1 MFGSAEE
8 FGLSMVILSLI
19 FAVAALAR
27 RWFRPLRALFIPTA
41 VIGGFLMLALGPE
54 GLGRVIGGNGLFS
67 QETFA
72 VWKALPGLLINVM
85 CASLL
90 LGERLPPLG
99 KVWTISGS
107 HVIAAGVMSGGQ
119 FAIAGILTMLVLE
132 PVFGFSSKAGAL
144 IEMSFAGGHGTLA
157 GLTPVLIQYDAAE
170 LLEVGLGLA
179 TIGMVTG
186 ILIGTMLVNYGIN
199 SPTIPVARQN
209 PPSPDEDLDI
219 DHHLPGPDDEPLD
232 EWKGMTQVTA
242 AAVFLGVSIGVGIV
256 LLEAF
261 RVTFNAL
268 GSDFFEMF
276 PLFPFTIIG
285 GVLVQLCAVRF
296 HFKWA
301 VHRRAVEGFGG
312 MATDGIVVCAIGTLS
327 LSALGSH
334 IGPLI
339 ILAAASVAWS
349 VFLTMVIAPRL
360 FPRNWFEHAIAEFG
374 ESQGNVATGFV
385 MVDMVDPAR
394 DTDVA
399 RAYSY
404 RQLITR
410 PLIGGGFITAL
421 AVPVIAS
428 WGLPIFTIVTATA
441 TLLLMFWGIR
451 RTSPSVAARIS
462 ARAASAL
469 FFAVSVASAAG
480 AGASWM
486 RG

>member
-1 MFGSAEE
+1 MLGSPEDFGVS
-8 FGLSMVILSLI
+8 LIILSLI
-19 FAVAALAR
+19 FAAAALAR
-27 RWFRPLRALFIPTA
+27 RWSRPLRALFIPTA
-41 VIGGFLMLALGPE
+41 VIGGFLMLFLGPE
-54 GLGRVIGGNGLFS
+54 GVGRMTGGTGVFS
-67 QETFA
+67 EQTFTI
-72 VWKALPGLLINVM
+72 WTALPGLLINVM

-99 KVWTISGS
+99 QVWTISGS

-119 FAIAGILTMLVLE
+119 FAIAGILTLLVLE

-144 IEMSFAGGHGTLA
+144 IEMAFAGGHGTLA
-157 GLTPVLIQYDAAE
+157 GLTPVLIKYDAAE

-179 TIGMVTG
+179 TLGMVTG
-186 ILIGTMLVNYGIN
+186 IVIGTMLVNYGIN
-199 SPTIPVARQN
+199 SPTISVARQT
-209 PPSPDEDLDI
+209 PPSPEEDHDI
-219 DHHLPGPDDEPLD
+219 DHHLPGPDDQPMD

-242 AAVFLGVSIGVGIV
+242 GAVFLAVSIGVGIV

-261 RVTFNAL
+261 RVGFRAL
-268 GSDFFEMF
+268 GSDFFDKF
-276 PLFPFTIIG
+276 PLFPFTIVG

-296 HFKWA
+296 NFEWA
-301 VHRRAVEGFGG
+301 VNRRVVEGFGG

-327 LSALGSH
+327 LGALGDH

-349 VFLTMVIAPRL
+349 VFLTMVIARRL
-360 FPRNWFEHAIAEFG
+360 FPQNWFEHSMAEFG

-394 DTDVA
+394 QTDVA

-428 WGLPIFTIVTATA
+428 WGLLAFTLATGTATVV
-441 TLLLMFWGIR
+441 LMVWGIR
-451 RTSPSVAARIS
+451 RASPSAVARIS
-462 ARAASAL
+462 ARATS
-469 FFAVSVASAAG
+469 S
-480 AGASWM
+480 
-486 RG
+486 